1 MAKFCETV
9 FPILATVLLGAIL
22 ILLVVLLITGLS
34 RKTLQSLLKK
44 NRKDIKE
51 ECQDMLDGMQ
61 DVVLKEMQDEF
72 WKNEKR
78 IGEVRDAQGELENK
92 LLRSRS
98 EEQQRL
104 FENLNR
110 QSKDMTELVS
120 GSLTRMQ
127 ESNEK
132 KLEEMRQTVDE
143 KLTKTL
149 GDRLDDSFKAF
160 SEQLGNVYNSLNEM
174 KKLGEG
180 VTDLQRVLTN
190 VKARGT
196 WAEVQL
202 GSILEQTL
210 IETQY
215 ARNVSPR
222 NNSERVEFAVKIPSR
237 DESDSFV
244 WLPIDSKFPQE
255 DYLRILDASERA
267 DKAAMESACKSLEQS
282 VKGFAKTISSL
293 YIEVPL
299 TTDFAIMFLPTEGL
313 YAEVLRRP
321 GLSEEIQQ
329 KYRVMICGPTTITA
343 FLNTLRVGF
352 RTIALDK
359 QSAEVR
365 KLLEAT
371 KAQYEKFNDQL
382 TKARRKIDEAGK
394 AIDDAQNRSGIIHKK
409 LKGVDSG
416 DSGMSDTILG
426 ITADS
431 IIDEE
436 IEDSGV

>member
-1 MAKFCETV
+1 MFEFLRINFPVIGTALLLAV
-9 FPILATVLLGAIL
+9 FVLLL
-22 ILLVVLLITGLS
+22 VLLLTGPN
-34 RKTLQSLLKK
+34 RKTLTALFKK
-44 NRKDIKE
+44 NRKDVRE
-51 ECQDMLDGMQ
+51 DSQEMLDGLS
-61 DVVLKEMQDEF
+61 DLVLKEMQDEF

-78 IGEVRDAQGELENK
+78 IGEVKEGQRTLETN

-104 FENLNR
+104 FENLKN
-110 QSKDMTELVS
+110 QSREISEQVS
-120 GSLTRMQ
+120 DSLSHLQ
-127 ESNEK
+127 DSNEK
-132 KLEEMRQTVDE
+132 KLEQMRQTVDE
-143 KLTKTL
+143 KLSKTL
-149 GDRLDDSFKAF
+149 NDRLEDSFKAF
-160 SEQLGNVYNSLNEM
+160 TEQLGNVYTSLNEM

-215 ARNVSPR
+215 ARNVSPK

-255 DYLRILDASERA
+255 DYLRILDAADRA
-267 DKAAMESACKSLEQS
+267 DKAAAEAAAKSLEQS
-282 VKGFAKTISSL
+282 VKNFAKTISSL

-321 GLSEEIQQ
+321 GLAEEIQQ
-329 KYRVMICGPTTITA
+329 KYHVMICGPTTITA

-371 KAQYEKFNDQL
+371 KSQYEQFNEQL
-382 TKARRKIDEAGK
+382 AKARRKIDEAGK
-394 AIDDAQNRSGIIHKK
+394 AIDSARNRSGIIHKK
-409 LKGVDSG
+409 LKGVDSVDAVAS
-416 DSGMSDTILG
+416 DSILG
-426 ITADS
+426 ISADS
-431 IIDEE
+431 ILDETISE
-436 IEDSGV
+436 E